1 MKKWSWLAVVIVGV
15 MLLFSGVAVAKVSGV
30 CSNCHTMHNSQGGS
44 PMAYD
49 ESGNP
54 LSEPQGALLIT
65 TCLGCH
71 STTGTDVTKTVAGS
85 TVPLVY
91 SSGGPTYTTDG
102 KHAGMGEVL
111 AGGNFYWATDAGGG
125 DAKGH
130 NVSGIG
136 TTSFTQPPGYSQ
148 ATSYGRPA
156 TWTMSKF
163 TCAGT
168 YGCHGDPTKEG
179 SFAGVYG
186 AHHTNDECLKLATY
200 NDSEAGKTVGTS
212 YRFLLGIKG
221 IEDDDWE
228 LSVSP
233 SEHNVYLGEDRTS
246 DAISSKATISYLC
259 AECHGDFHSGTGNLG
274 MDEGTSVG
282 HPWLRHPTDWDMG
295 NTDSGSEYRSY
306 GHPNQAVGT
315 YSPIAP
321 VGWATLTANMTINQ
335 VNFSDDTIVLCV
347 SCHRAHGTP
356 NDDILRWDYSA
367 MNAGSDSDPRNNIGG
382 CFICHTTK

>member
-1 MKKWSWLAVVIVGV
+1 MKKVVMLIVGMC
-15 MLLFSGVAVAKVSGV
+15 MLLYGVVAMAKVTGR
-30 CSNCHTMHNSQGGS
+30 CDNCHTMHNSQGGS

-49 ESGNP
+49 ETGAP
-54 LSEPQGALLIT
+54 LSEAQGALLIT

-71 STTGTDVTKTVAGS
+71 SSTGTEVTKTVAGS
-85 TVPLVY
+85 TVPVVY
-91 SSGGPTYTTDG
+91 SQGGPNYTTDG

-111 AGGNFYWATDAGGG
+111 AGGNFYWPANDG

-136 TTSFTQPPGYSQ
+136 STTFTEPPGYSQ

-156 TWTMSKF
+156 TWDMSKF

-168 YGCHGDPTKEG
+168 YGCHGDPSKEG
-179 SFAGVYG
+179 SFAGIYG
-186 AHHTNDECLKLATY
+186 AHHADDSCLKLATY
-200 NDSEAGKTVGTS
+200 DDSEAGTTVGKS

-233 SEHNVYLGEDRTS
+233 SEHNVYLGEDRNS
-246 DAISSKATISYLC
+246 DAISSTATISYLC
-259 AECHGDFHSGTGNLG
+259 AECHGDFHSGAGNLG
-274 MDEGTSVG
+274 MDDDNFG
-282 HPWLRHPTDWDMG
+282 HPWLRHPTDYDMG
-295 NTDSGSEYRSY
+295 NTDAGSEYRSY
-306 GHPNQAVGT
+306 GHPGSAVGT

-321 VGWATLTANMTINQ
+321 VGWASLSANMTIDT
-335 VNFSDDTIVLCV
+335 VTFSDDTIVLCV

-356 NDDILRWDYSA
+356 NDDILRWDYNA
-367 MNAGSDSDPRNNIGG
+367 MQAGTSDDPRNDIGG